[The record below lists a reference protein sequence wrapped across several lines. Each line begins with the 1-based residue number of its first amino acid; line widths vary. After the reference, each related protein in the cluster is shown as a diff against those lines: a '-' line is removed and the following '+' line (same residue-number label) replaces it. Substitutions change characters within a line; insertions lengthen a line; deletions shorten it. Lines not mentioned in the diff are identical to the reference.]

1 MDKSKNKSNKILLGI
16 QLILTLLGTIL
27 SVVLLIRTITTGP
40 TFLGILG
47 SIVYVI
53 SYIALIFYATRNY
66 KKKENIYFQGVIYA
80 YAALLGIQI
89 LQAGNFISDYGLA
102 PNVVLL
108 INCCNI
114 ISFAN
119 VIKFADNLDTKKVA
133 LAYILIA
140 VMLKLIVEL
149 YLIVKM
155 FAYIQLIHI
164 LISLSIPLL
173 GVIIILTYI
182 HRIKRLNKVLN

>member
-1 MDKSKNKSNKILLGI
+1 MEHGGQALNVSY
-16 QLILTLLGTIL
+16 L
-27 SVVLLIRTITTGP
+27 S
-40 TFLGILG
+40 
-47 SIVYVI
+47 
-53 SYIALIFYATRNY
+53 
-66 KKKENIYFQGVIYA
+66 KKENIYFQGVIYA
-80 YAALLGIQI
+80 YVALLGIQI

-133 LAYILIA
+133 IAYISIA
-140 VMLKLIVEL
+140 VILKLIVEL
-149 YLIVKM
+149 YLIIKM

-164 LISLSIPLL
+164 LASLSIPLL